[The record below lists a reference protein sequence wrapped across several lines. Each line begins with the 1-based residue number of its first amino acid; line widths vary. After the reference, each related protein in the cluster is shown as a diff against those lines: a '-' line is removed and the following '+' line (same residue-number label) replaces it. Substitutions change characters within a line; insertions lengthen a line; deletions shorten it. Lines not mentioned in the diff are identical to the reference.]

1 MSSSIVVAV
10 RALSGD
16 GDGDGD
22 GEGAGQLQA
31 RQPQARQPQASVAVP
46 RSGGDDP
53 AAPTEPSG
61 YAHFQL
67 STFLLWQELLFHS
80 LATCCTPIQLTSCHF
95 VIGPGLMQS
104 STSSSLPSH
113 SSLGSRY

>member
-16 GDGDGD
+16 GDGDVD
-22 GEGAGQLQA
+22 GGG
-31 RQPQARQPQASVAVP
+31 PGQPQASAAVP

-53 AAPTEPSG
+53 TAVPAEPSG

-67 STFLLWQELLFHS
+67 STFLLWQELCTTHS
-80 LATCCTPIQLTSCHF
+80 LATAAP
-95 VIGPGLMQS
+95 QS
-104 STSSSLPSH
+104 S
-113 SSLGSRY
+113 